1 MADMSLDYHS
11 IASAIIDIKPTISTM
26 LWSPGSIRM
35 VSHDGVVEEE
45 VEAEAEEGEEE
56 EEGEQKPGGEIG

>member
-1 MADMSLDYHS
+1 MPILKSNQEYR
-11 IASAIIDIKPTISTM
+11 
-26 LWSPGSIRM
+26 SPGSIRM

-45 VEAEAEEGEEE
+45 VEAEAEEGEKE